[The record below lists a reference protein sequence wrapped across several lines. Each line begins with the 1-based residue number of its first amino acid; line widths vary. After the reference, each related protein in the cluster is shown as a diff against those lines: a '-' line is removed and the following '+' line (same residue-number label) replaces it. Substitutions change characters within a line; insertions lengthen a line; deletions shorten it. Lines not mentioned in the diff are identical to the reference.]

1 MANQLIAPYQ
11 GELNPLLATKQEVA
25 EWQERLQVESLPSIT
40 LSSREAGDLDMLAI
54 GGFSP
59 LQGFMGHD
67 DWLGVCKDMRTA
79 AGYFW
84 PIPITLAT
92 SEQQASSIKE
102 GEYCQLVDQQNNLLG
117 VIKVSDKYKADKSL
131 ETKHVFATDAKDH
144 PGVAN
149 LFQHNN
155 TYIGGEVKVFQQS
168 HLKQKFPKVYLTP
181 AEARD
186 KFTAKGWSSVVAFQT
201 RNPMHRAHEYL
212 VKIALEICDG
222 AFIHSLLGNLKADDI
237 PADVRV
243 QAIDALVD
251 NYFPADKVINAGYP
265 LDMRYAGP
273 REALLHA
280 VFRQNYGCS
289 HIIIGRDHAGVGDY
303 YDKFAAHRIF
313 DEVDTQG
320 LLIKPLKLDWTFW
333 CYKCEAVTSTRTCPH
348 SDKDRLL
355 ISGTELRRL
364 FKDGEDIPAEFSR
377 PEVLHILSEY
387 YKSTNNTI

>member
-1 MANQLIAPYQ
+1 MVSVSSQLISPYQ
-11 GELNPLLATKQEVA
+11 GKLVPLLASKEESV
-25 EWQERLQVESLPSIT
+25 EWQQRIQSESLPGIV

-59 LQGFMGHD
+59 LQGFMGYD
-67 DWLGVCKDMRTA
+67 DWHGVCKSMRTA
-79 AGYFW
+79 SGYFW

-92 SEQQASSIKE
+92 SEQQAASIKV
-102 GEYCQLVDQQNNLLG
+102 GSHCRLLDQQNNLLG
-117 VIKVSDKYKADKSL
+117 VIQVHDKYKADKLFEAQSVFGTD
-131 ETKHVFATDAKDH
+131 TKEH

-149 LFQHNN
+149 LYQHGDV
-155 TYIGGEVKVFQQS
+155 YIGGEVRVFQQS
-168 HLKQKFPKVYLTP
+168 PLKQEFPNVYLTP
-181 AEARD
+181 AEARQQ
-186 KFTAKGWSSVVAFQT
+186 FTARGWSQVVAFQT

-222 AFIHSLLGNLKADDI
+222 AFIHSLLGNLKPGDI

-243 QAIDALVD
+243 KSIDVLVN

-280 VFRQNYGCS
+280 LFRQNYGCS

-313 DEVDTQG
+313 DELDADA

-333 CYKCEAVTSTRTCPH
+333 CDKCEAVTSTRTCPH
-348 SDKDRLL
+348 SDNDRLL

-364 FKDGEDIPAEFSR
+364 FSEGAEIPPQFSR
-377 PEVLHILSEY
+377 PEVLQILREY
-387 YKSTNNTI
+387 YADLQ

>member
-1 MANQLIAPYQ
+1 MASQLILPYQ
-11 GELNPLLATKQEVA
+11 GKIAPLLASKEETS
-25 EWQERLQVESLPSIT
+25 EWQQRIKSESLPSVV

-67 DWLGVCKDMRTA
+67 DWQGVCKDMKTA
-79 AGYFW
+79 SGYFW
-84 PIPITLAT
+84 PIPITLAA

-102 GEYCQLVDQQNNLLG
+102 GGYCQLLDQQQNLLG
-117 VIKVSDKYKADKSL
+117 VMQVNDKYKADKL
-131 ETKHVFATDAKDH
+131 FEAKNVFGTDDKQH

-149 LFQHNN
+149 LYKHADL
-155 TYIGGEVKVFQQS
+155 YLGGEVKVFCQS
-168 HLKQKFPKVYLTP
+168 NLKQEFPKVYLTP
-181 AEARD
+181 TEARE
-186 KFTAKGWSSVVAFQT
+186 KFTAKGWSKVVAFQT

-222 AFIHSLLGNLKADDI
+222 AFIHSLLGNLKPGDL
-237 PADVRV
+237 PADIR
-243 QAIDALVD
+243 IRSIEALVD

-280 VFRQNYGCS
+280 LFRQNYGCS

-313 DEVDTQG
+313 DEIEADA

-333 CYKCEAVTSTRTCPH
+333 CVKCEAITSTRTCPH
-348 SDKDRLL
+348 NDKDRLL

-364 FKDGEDIPAEFSR
+364 FSQGEEIPPEFSR
-377 PEVLHILSEY
+377 PEVLEILREY
-387 YKSTNNTI
+387 YANQ